1 MKIQHKVSNCYQ
13 KNEERST
20 FSNASSE
27 IHLDATYILLMLT
40 QIKKCHFI
48 KSGHSNKLC
57 TDSITKKKTFPA
69 GYDNISIIVVYWFLC
84 VCNVYKYMTYCLSGF
99 LKCYKQELEKILIM

>member
-1 MKIQHKVSNCYQ
+1 MKIQHKVSNYFQ
-13 KNEERST
+13 KNEDI
-20 FSNASSE
+20 SNASSE

-57 TDSITKKKTFPA
+57 TDSITKKRHFPQVMIISLSLSST
-69 GYDNISIIVVYWFLC
+69 GFYVYVMYISI
-84 VCNVYKYMTYCLSGF
+84 
-99 LKCYKQELEKILIM
+99 